1 MANPRDTLPRGEMGY
16 LIKAPLGLGLF
27 FGGIVLFNVKLVSLL
42 ETGTCASGTN
52 TPYLV
57 VQKCPSGTGTDILL
71 LVASIFGGLIGAWL
85 FAVRGEPPWSRDGR
99 GGRFGGFSFGLFAWG
114 TFFTATGATSLIA
127 SLTNQSIA
135 DSSGGKLG
143 GIIVG
148 GTFLAMGVPAL
159 LIALAGLVKGLSGR
173 DERPPAMPATVGMSS
188 GGAMSRLTAGLG
200 QARAAQQLSSRLPW
214 GSVAPNPG
222 AGTSDQIA
230 KLERLQ
236 RLRESGALTDTEFE
250 REKAKVLAEG

>member
-1 MANPRDTLPRGEMGY
+1 MGY

-27 FGGIVLFNVKLVSLL
+27 IGGIVLFNVKLVSLL

-71 LVASIFGGLIGAWL
+71 LVASIFGGLIGAAI
-85 FAVRGEPPWSRDGR
+85 FALRGDPPWNRDGR
-99 GGRFGGFSFGLFAWG
+99 GGRFGGFSFGVFAWG
-114 TFFTATGATSLIA
+114 AFFTATGATSLIA
-127 SLTNQSIA
+127 SLTNPAIA

-159 LIALAGLVKGLSGR
+159 LIALAGLLNGLRGR
-173 DERPPAMPATVGMSS
+173 DERPSAMTATPGGVSMGGGM
-188 GGAMSRLTAGLG
+188 MSRMSAGLD
-200 QARAAQQLSSRLPW
+200 QAQAAQQLSSRLPW
-214 GSVAPNPG
+214 GSTARSSG
-222 AGTSDQIA
+222 GGGTSGQIA

-236 RLRESGALTDTEFE
+236 KLRESGALTDAEFE

>member
-1 MANPRDTLPRGEMGY
+1 MGY

-42 ETGTCASGTN
+42 ETGTCASGN
-52 TPYLV
+52 TPY
-57 VQKCPSGTGTDILL
+57 QISQPCPAGTGTDILL
-71 LVASIFGGLIGAWL
+71 LVASIFAGLIGAL
-85 FAVRGEPPWSRDGR
+85 IFAWRGDPPWNRDGR
-99 GGRFGGFSFGLFAWG
+99 RGRFGNVSFGLFAWG
-114 TFFTATGATSLIA
+114 AFFTATGATSLIA
-127 SLTNQSIA
+127 SLSNQAIA

-159 LIALAGLVKGLSGR
+159 LIALGGLLKGLRGR
-173 DERPPAMPATVGMSS
+173 DERPPAMTATDGGVAS
-188 GGAMSRLTAGLG
+188 GGAMSRLSAGLD

-214 GSVAPNPG
+214 GSGTPSPG
-222 AGTSDQIA
+222 GGGTSGQIA

-236 RLRESGALTDTEFE
+236 KLRESGALTDAEFE
-250 REKAKVLAEG
+250 REKAKVLSEN